1 MKSDNRDKHRYY
13 NAASHDKKMDW
24 STIEDE
30 KFLKMVDD
38 KYFNKLENDD

>member
-1 MKSDNRDKHRYY
+1 MI
-13 NAASHDKKMDW
+13 KKIDW